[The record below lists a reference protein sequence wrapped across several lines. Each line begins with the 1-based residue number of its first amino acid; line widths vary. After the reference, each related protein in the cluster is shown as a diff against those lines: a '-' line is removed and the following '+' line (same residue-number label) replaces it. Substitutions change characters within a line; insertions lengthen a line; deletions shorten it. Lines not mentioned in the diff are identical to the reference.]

1 MSFSQTLHFHFL
13 NLHVFKWLFW
23 SATTTW
29 LVHSRMYE
37 LNEPFNLT
45 GLYPKRQLCQ
55 EPTNFIS
62 VSRCFW
68 LMPVLQHQQRAKQN
82 PDRGVKF
89 LMSKFG
95 CLKKK
100 WENHFIFV
108 FECSRSVPFPGIQ
121 YAFQKFRRSFDAWES
136 AFQHSE
142 RDRDVHRTARSRR
155 LRKSTSAS
163 SVHPHQP

>member
-1 MSFSQTLHFHFL
+1 
-13 NLHVFKWLFW
+13 
-23 SATTTW
+23 
-29 LVHSRMYE
+29 MYE

-121 YAFQKFRRSFDAWES
+121 CLSKIYAFFRCVRISFPT
-136 AFQHSE
+136 F
-142 RDRDVHRTARSRR
+142 RARSGRASNCTF
-155 LRKSTSAS
+155 STSPEIDFSIFRSPSPTLTWRRYGWLKIRYVKLCRTTSTAKKFC
-163 SVHPHQP
+163 